1 MLKVAFVLRSTEI
14 THGSFGLFQFISE
27 IPAGYFIW
35 QIPIRVAAT
44 WAHNQFP
51 HRSTQACMVFV
62 VKCGAVCDQ
71 VAVDGTASGPAL
83 LPGFVANV
91 APPGFQETAKV
102 TLLYQ

>member
-1 MLKVAFVLRSTEI
+1 
-14 THGSFGLFQFISE
+14 
-27 IPAGYFIW
+27 
-35 QIPIRVAAT
+35 
-44 WAHNQFP
+44 
-51 HRSTQACMVFV
+51 MVFV